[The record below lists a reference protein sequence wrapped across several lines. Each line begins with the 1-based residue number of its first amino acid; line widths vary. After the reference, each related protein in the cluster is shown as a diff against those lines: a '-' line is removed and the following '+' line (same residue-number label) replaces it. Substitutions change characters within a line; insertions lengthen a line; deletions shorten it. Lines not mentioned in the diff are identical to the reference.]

1 MIMSEKDQTVI
12 ALDDI
17 KKSPTLLKSGSMSR
31 TLHVLEA
38 HPEGLTVE
46 DICEFTGL
54 ANSTVRKKGVEKLF
68 HFQLA
73 EDHLVQVVD
82 RIKDPERGKVYRVRR
97 EIKDLSIVHDHVK
110 RRP

>member
-1 MIMSEKDQTVI
+1 MSEKDKTVI

-17 KKSPTLLKSGSMSR
+17 KKSPTLLRSGSMSR

-38 HPEGLTVE
+38 HPEGLAVE

-54 ANSTVRKKGVEKLF
+54 ANSTVRKKGVERLF
-68 HFQLA
+68 HYQLA

-82 RIKDPERGKVYRVRR
+82 RIEDPKRGRVWKVRR
-97 EIKDLSIVHDHVK
+97 QIRDLSVVHDMSEVS
-110 RRP
+110 RA